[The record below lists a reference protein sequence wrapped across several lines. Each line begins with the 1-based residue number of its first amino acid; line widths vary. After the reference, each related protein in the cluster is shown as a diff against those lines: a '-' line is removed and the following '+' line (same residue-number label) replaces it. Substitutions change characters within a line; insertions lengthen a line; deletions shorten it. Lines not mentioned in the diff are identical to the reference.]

1 MLGYAAVTLL
11 ATVIKLAVIA
21 GLVFMAVTARKVR
34 KENRVWTPEVAKR
47 RNFAWFGLV
56 LAFFL
61 LFN

>member
-21 GLVFMAVTARKVR
+21 GLVFMAVTARNVR

-47 RNFAWFGLV
+47 RQIAWFALV
-56 LAFFL
+56 LGFFFL
-61 LFN
+61 FN